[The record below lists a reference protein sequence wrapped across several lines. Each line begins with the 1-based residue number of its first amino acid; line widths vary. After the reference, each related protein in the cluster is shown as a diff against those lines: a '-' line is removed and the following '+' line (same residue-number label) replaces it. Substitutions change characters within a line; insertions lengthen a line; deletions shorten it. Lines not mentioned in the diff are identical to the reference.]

1 MNNLMPDGD
10 SSPDGGL
17 FNRQADY
24 WHVQVVP
31 PSMLLAC
38 VGYAHS
44 GRVMPAAIRAV
55 GL

>member
-1 MNNLMPDGD
+1 MRGRQFLPADC
-10 SSPDGGL
+10 L
-17 FNRQADY
+17 FNRWATY
-24 WHVQVVP
+24 SHVQVVP
-31 PSMLLAC
+31 PSVLLAC